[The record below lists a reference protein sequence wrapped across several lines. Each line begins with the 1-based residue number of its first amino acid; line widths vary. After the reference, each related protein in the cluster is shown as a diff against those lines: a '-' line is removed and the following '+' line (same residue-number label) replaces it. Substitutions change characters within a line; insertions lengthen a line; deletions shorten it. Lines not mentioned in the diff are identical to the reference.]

1 MSRIMAHRGA
11 RNLWAENSML
21 GFRNILPHGFDA
33 VEFDVHLTDAGEMV
47 VIHDATLDRTTT
59 GSGPVRAL
67 TPEARRAAA
76 QGAGRRG
83 DRRMP
88 TAAGRRASAV
98 RHGPLD

>member
-47 VIHDATLDRTTT
+47 IHDATLDRTTT

-67 TPEARRAAA
+67 TPEARARC
-76 QGAGRRG
+76 GSRGR
-83 DRRMP
+83 
-88 TAAGRRASAV
+88 TAR
-98 RHGPLD
+98 